1 LGQLFLFHC
10 IPFELFLFQ
19 FLSSLCINN
28 GFQVQYKS
36 TSKSIFTT
44 VTTVR
49 LTVRLKTTKTY
60 PTMNGVQAAPFPLS
74 GKVSSNST
82 PSHAVSRS
90 SELVSCAR
98 TALKIAKSQHPIP
111 TPEDWWY
118 LDPSQLSLYVDDRN
132 QNHIAPTSKV
142 AELSE
147 DGIILLRA
155 MQSSLEV
162 LQSLV
167 KRRGHVND
175 PTQEIST
182 CTQQLEEDSKE
193 LSTIVQQIKSFR
205 STHSK
210 QHQRHVESIA
220 NWLETTAS
228 QQSLILKDILKVR
241 GAVLATQAQRRKL
254 WNPQSST
261 NVSTNRVNST
271 SMPST
276 KSVQDSPLFTVT
288 PMASKRK
295 NNTDN
300 EKKSSLQQSHE
311 DTSSATYGR
320 NSYYAPSAGYGG
332 YYGSSSNL
340 TGGIRQRR
348 VGTGG
353 NTDGEI
359 QKDVSNVVRLQEQ
372 VRKREEKRQ
381 TQNRLVQ
388 AKQAESS
395 LVELSTLFTKMSN
408 LIVAQGETIEKIED
422 DVEAA
427 QNDVKAGQAEIQIL
441 YELKKGNRALI
452 LKTFAVIIF
461 IILFMRLY

>member
-1 LGQLFLFHC
+1 
-10 IPFELFLFQ
+10 
-19 FLSSLCINN
+19 
-28 GFQVQYKS
+28 
-36 TSKSIFTT
+36 
-44 VTTVR
+44 
-49 LTVRLKTTKTY
+49 
-60 PTMNGVQAAPFPLS
+60 MNGVRTASFPLS
-74 GKVSSNST
+74 GNNSSSSIT
-82 PSHAVSRS
+82 SHAVSRS
-90 SELVSCAR
+90 SELLSCAR
-98 TALKIAKSQHPIP
+98 TALKIAKAERPPP
-111 TPEDWWY
+111 TPEDWWH
-118 LDPSQLSLYVDDRN
+118 LDPSQLVLNDEDRHQKYVAN
-132 QNHIAPTSKV
+132 ASKV
-142 AELSE
+142 DELSE
-147 DGIILLRA
+147 DGLILLRA
-155 MQSSLEV
+155 MQGSLEV

-182 CTQQLEEDSKE
+182 CTQQLEEDSRE
-193 LSTIVQQIKSFR
+193 LSSIVQQLKSFR

-228 QQSLILKDILKVR
+228 QQSVLLKDILKVR

-254 WNPQSST
+254 WNPQTPTKVISSRM
-261 NVSTNRVNST
+261 NPT
-271 SMPST
+271 SMPSA
-276 KSVQDSPLFTVT
+276 KSVQDSPLFTVIPMTCKGKTNSDNKDSYPT
-288 PMASKRK
+288 PH
-295 NNTDN
+295 N
-300 EKKSSLQQSHE
+300 
-311 DTSSATYGR
+311 YGR
-320 NSYYAPSAGYGG
+320 NAYNVPSAGYGG
-332 YYGSSSNL
+332 YYGSSSSSQS
-340 TGGIRQRR
+340 GGIRQRR
-348 VGTGG
+348 VANGIG
-353 NTDGEI
+353 NGNNTNTNNNIHDDEDG
-359 QKDVSNVVRLQEQ
+359 QKKDVNNVARLQEQ

-381 TQNRLVQ
+381 TKHRLLQ